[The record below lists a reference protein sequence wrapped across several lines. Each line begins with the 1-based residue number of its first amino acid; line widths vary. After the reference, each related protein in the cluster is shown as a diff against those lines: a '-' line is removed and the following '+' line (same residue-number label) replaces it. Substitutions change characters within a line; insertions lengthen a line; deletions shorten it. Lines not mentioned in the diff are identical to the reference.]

1 MCSPINQPL
10 VGVLNV
16 QINTQPPDYF
26 AGFAVYIT
34 LGRCMKTRHYFSGA
48 AFVAAIILTVIGV
61 IKGAAVLV
69 GLATVIELVASIVT
83 GKKTNVE

>member
-1 MCSPINQPL
+1 
-10 VGVLNV
+10 
-16 QINTQPPDYF
+16 
-26 AGFAVYIT
+26 
-34 LGRCMKTRHYFSGA
+34 MKTRHYFSGA

-61 IKGAAVLV
+61 IKGAVVLV

>member
-1 MCSPINQPL
+1 
-10 VGVLNV
+10 
-16 QINTQPPDYF
+16 
-26 AGFAVYIT
+26 
-34 LGRCMKTRHYFSGA
+34 MKTRHYFSGA